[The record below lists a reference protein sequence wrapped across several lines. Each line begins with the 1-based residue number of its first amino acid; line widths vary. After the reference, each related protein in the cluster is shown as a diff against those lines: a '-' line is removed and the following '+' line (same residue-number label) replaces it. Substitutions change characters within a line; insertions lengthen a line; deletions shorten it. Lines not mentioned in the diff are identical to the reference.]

1 MADPLTWAILGTT
14 MSVIGAVGGT
24 TAGIFG
30 SVQNQRQME
39 ANAKAQEQMF
49 DYNRRQELIEANNV
63 EKETQAADIR
73 QREEQAR
80 LRASQRALY
89 AKSGASMTA
98 GSPLAVLG
106 ETAATQQIESSD
118 LRRQGATEYNR
129 RISAAN
135 SYAYQAQIARK
146 SVNRNSMWTSIGSS
160 LAEGIGNAGASI
172 ISGVSGYNQLKK

>member
-1 MADPLTWAILGTT
+1 MLELALTMGIL
-14 MSVIGAVGGT
+14 SAVE
-24 TAGIFG
+24 
-30 SVQNQRQME
+30 SNQQQQ
-39 ANAKAQEQMF
+39 ANAKAQQRLLN
-49 DYNRRQELIEANNV
+49 YNRRQELIEANNV
-63 EKETQAADIR
+63 EKETETADIR

-89 AKSGASMTA
+89 AKSGSAMTA

-135 SYAYQAQIARK
+135 SYAYQAQVAK
-146 SVNRNSMWTSIGSS
+146 NSVPKNQLGYSIGGTIINA
-160 LAEGIGNAGASI
+160 LGNYGTQMAGLGMKA
-172 ISGVSGYNQLKK
+172 GKL